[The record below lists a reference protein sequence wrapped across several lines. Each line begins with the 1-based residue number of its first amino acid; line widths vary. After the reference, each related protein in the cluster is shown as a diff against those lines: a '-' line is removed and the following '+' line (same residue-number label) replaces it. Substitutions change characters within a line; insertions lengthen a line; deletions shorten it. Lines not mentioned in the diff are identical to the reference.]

1 MSCNCTGNCDLISIN
16 PLVLSDT
23 FYTWYDRTN
32 EIIEAINPIQVYD
45 VNVGMTDGGLTSQTT
60 CIGGNSNG
68 VITLKVWPGPGIGV
82 GTTVTP
88 NYYLNRTMIDVSN
101 MTIMGVTGYDD
112 AIIPNRLAR
121 SFPNG
126 NDWFIVSDTL
136 DSSLGSGAGTPKR
149 IQANHMLPQTV
160 YLPSGFQFNGNVS
173 INGNLSIQGTASN
186 IDSNDLRIEDKLIEL
201 AFHRLVS
208 IDVTGPTYGNSF
220 AAPGVTFYYYDPGVG
235 NTGAYTS
242 VGQISSVTSLGGGVT
257 NLKLH
262 AFNEGGVED
271 IVSGGRLSITG
282 QFFDFTITT
291 APTITEAYYDDDT
304 LNEAGILIHGVTAD
318 KDFLWVYKRGVD
330 TYNAFLTTTNL
341 GVSGPSNAIIS
352 SKFLSYGYGA
362 TNGANINNTFHFQG
376 YNGASPTI
384 RLGGLGTGS
393 NQYGYWSV
401 QQQNYGGTGT
411 QQPLVFGFRQHSAT
425 GENTSF
431 TIWSGA
437 SGQTYGGTTST
448 AGFVNVAGQGSNRVS
463 NFAQGLNVDF
473 LDGAHGTT
481 LSTAWSIPIALST
494 GKIHPDWV
502 DTSSIGKCY
511 SFTGH
516 SFRVGDAVRL
526 NPDNGSLT
534 GAIATSVQNAE
545 VLGIV
550 SSVSDANNF
559 CIITKG
565 FISGFTAAPGSNIA
579 NILPLVTGNAYFLS
593 PDNQGRMI
601 ADPDSGANAL
611 EFGEVRKPLLVA
623 LSSDS
628 GYVHNYLGVVEG
640 SPTDVVDVQG
650 LNPVGMIMPFSGTG
664 ASIPYG
670 WMLCN
675 GDRLEKSDWPEL
687 YNAIGQNYYVNA
699 DLIQG
704 QGQIGDQ
711 NTEPPISLRLE
722 WGKHNLKVN
731 DAVTIEGVSNSQ
743 PFIQDTY
750 VTSIVGAGSIVSFA
764 SINTVDLDRLTGFKV
779 RGRINTLTTESRTS
793 IFFLPDLRRRVL
805 VGATKGLTGSQTPII
820 DIGDMGGSNNVTLT
834 KDNIPNHS
842 HRLLQVPVVA
852 GGELDQMVAV
862 GFDDPT
868 IPEQT
873 AQLQGAEQFTAAGVV
888 GNPFTNSSF
897 NNMQEYLTVNWIIR
911 ARKGLSAMILSG
923 HNHDD
928 RYIRYDAA
936 HPDLTS
942 TNRATFRNNSKTLG
956 NGYDGDDTFR
966 AKLTITG
973 GAVIG
978 DNGGSLLTVNSGAS
992 FGGGATFNGAFAV
1005 RRNEGI
1011 VQVNSNLS
1019 GYLRLNVVGQNFN
1032 PTSPIADILIES
1044 GPTNGSWNDIADSTS
1059 VLPKN
1064 AALKIRGGS
1073 VDRASITIFNDNA
1086 NGYFSEDSN
1095 GYSDGMTINFYG
1107 HALTGTT
1114 VSPKFA
1120 GGVYASIDSQT
1131 GGIGTITRSIGLQI
1145 GNESNA
1151 GLDVIT
1157 FSKIDSGTIKAKL
1170 PQSLPNASTSE
1181 VSTGASVILTSTNE
1195 LKKASGAGFGPKF
1208 ITPVIVMNEG
1218 QSDNDSG
1225 NIPPSSNNLVDL
1237 TQISGMSAVPTTATA
1252 LILETEMRQN
1262 GPDNSS
1268 FTITSVISV
1277 SVASGGTTYK
1287 IAGCRASGGGDNV
1300 ANVSQATVPFDT
1312 SLRRFYWNLSDQ
1324 MKDAYFITRVVGYY

>member
-1 MSCNCTGNCDLISIN
+1 
-16 PLVLSDT
+16 
-23 FYTWYDRTN
+23 
-32 EIIEAINPIQVYD
+32 
-45 VNVGMTDGGLTSQTT
+45 
-60 CIGGNSNG
+60 
-68 VITLKVWPGPGIGV
+68 
-82 GTTVTP
+82 
-88 NYYLNRTMIDVSN
+88 
-101 MTIMGVTGYDD
+101 
-112 AIIPNRLAR
+112 
-121 SFPNG
+121 
-126 NDWFIVSDTL
+126 
-136 DSSLGSGAGTPKR
+136 
-149 IQANHMLPQTV
+149 MLPQTV

-186 IDSNDLRIEDKLIEL
+186 VDSNDLRIEDKLIEL

-341 GVSGPSNAIIS
+341 GVSGPSNAVIS

-362 TNGANINNTFHFQG
+362 TNGTNINNTFHFQG

-393 NQYGYWSV
+393 DQYGYWSV

-411 QQPLVFGFRQHSAT
+411 QQPLVFGFKQYSVT

-550 SSVSDANNF
+550 SSVLDANNF

-687 YNAIGQNYYVNA
+687 YNAIGQNYYVKGEFF
-699 DLIQG
+699 DFTSVSKT
-704 QGQIGDQ
+704 GDPS
-711 NTEPPISLRLE
+711 EDPINIRLE

-731 DAVTIEGVSNSQ
+731 DAITIESVSNSQ
-743 PFIQDTY
+743 PLIQETY
-750 VTSIVGAGSIVSFA
+750 VTGISSAGSIVQIA
-764 SINTVDLDRLTGFKV
+764 SIDTTAIDNLQTSTMKV

-805 VGATKGLTGSQTPII
+805 VGATKGLTGSLSPII
-820 DIGDMGGSNNVTLT
+820 DIGDMGGSNNITLSS
-834 KDNIPNHS
+834 DNIPNHA
-842 HRLLQVPVVA
+842 HRLNQTTVA
-852 GGELDQMVAV
+852 SGTDVTVAV
-862 GFDDPT
+862 GFDTNTLTDT
-868 IPEQT
+868 Q
-873 AQLQGAEQFTAAGVV
+873 AQSAGGAKFTAAGVV
-888 GNPFTNSSF
+888 GNPVVPSSF

-956 NGYDGDDTFR
+956 NGYDGNDTFR

-1011 VQVNSNLS
+1011 VQVNSNLG

-1044 GPTNGSWNDIADSTS
+1044 GPTNGSWNDIADSTN

-1086 NGYFSEDSN
+1086 NGYFSQESN
-1095 GYSDGMTINFYG
+1095 GYSDGMSVNFYG

-1170 PQSLPNASTSE
+1170 PQSLPNATTSE
-1181 VSTGASVILTSTNE
+1181 VSTGANVILTSTNE

-1208 ITPVIVMNEG
+1208 ITPVIVINEG
-1218 QSDNDSG
+1218 ALAGDAG
-1225 NIPPSSNNLVDL
+1225 TIPASFNNPVDL

-1252 LILETEMRQN
+1252 LILETEIKQT
-1262 GPDNSS
+1262 GPDDVGNEA
-1268 FTITSVISV
+1268 TSVVST

-1287 IAGCRASGGGDNV
+1287 IAASRSAGGGDSV
-1300 ANVSQATVPFDT
+1300 ANVCQATIPFDT
-1312 SLRRFYWNLSDQ
+1312 SLRKFYWNLSDR
-1324 MKDAYFITRVVGYY
+1324 MSGAYIITRVVGYY

>member
-1 MSCNCTGNCDLISIN
+1 MSCNCTGNCDLISVN
-16 PLVLSDT
+16 SLVLSDT
-23 FYTWYDRTN
+23 FHTWYDRTN
-32 EIIEAINPIQVYD
+32 EIIDAINPIQVYD
-45 VNVGMTDGGLTSQTT
+45 VNVGMTDGGLTAQTT

-88 NYYLNRTMIDVSN
+88 NYYLNHTMIDVSN
-101 MTIMGVTGYDD
+101 MTIKGVTGYDD
-112 AIIPNRLAR
+112 AIIPNRLAT

-186 IDSNDLRIEDKLIEL
+186 VDSNDLRIEDKIIEL

-235 NTGAYTS
+235 NTGAYTT

-262 AFNEGGVED
+262 AFNEGGAED

-282 QFFDFTITT
+282 QFFDFTIAAGPTT
-291 APTITEAYYDDDT
+291 TEAYYDDDT
-304 LNEAGILIHGVTAD
+304 LNEAGIQIHGVTAD
-318 KDFLWVYKRGVD
+318 KNFLWVYKRGVD

-393 NQYGYWSV
+393 DQYGYWSV

-411 QQPLVFGFRQHSAT
+411 QQPLVFGFKQYSVT

-437 SGQTYGGTTST
+437 SGQTYGGVTSA

-593 PDNQGRMI
+593 PDNQGGMI
-601 ADPDSGANAL
+601 AEPDSGANAL

-664 ASIPYG
+664 SSIPYG

-675 GDRLEKSDWPEL
+675 GDRLEKSAWSEL
-687 YNAIGQNYYVNA
+687 YNAIGQNYYVKA
-699 DLIQG
+699 DLASG
-704 QGQIGDQ
+704 GGQIGDP
-711 NTEPPISLRLE
+711 NTEPPITLTLE

-743 PFIQDTY
+743 PFIQETY
-750 VTSIVGAGSIVSFA
+750 VTSVSGPGSLVSFA
-764 SINTVDLDRLTGFKV
+764 SINTADLDNLTGLKI
-779 RGRINTLTTESRTS
+779 RGRINTTTTQSLTS

-805 VGATKGLTGSQTPII
+805 VGATKGLTGSLSPII
-820 DIGDMGGSNNVTLT
+820 DIGDMGGSNNVALSSN
-834 KDNIPNHS
+834 NIPNHS
-842 HRLLQVPVVA
+842 HRLNQTTVA
-852 GGELDQMVAV
+852 SGTDVTVAV
-862 GFDDPT
+862 GFDNASLSDT
-868 IPEQT
+868 Q
-873 AQLQGAEQFTAAGVV
+873 AQSQGATKFTAAGVV
-888 GNPFTNSSF
+888 GNPVVPASF
-897 NNMQEYLTVNWIIR
+897 DNMQEYLTVNWIIR

-936 HPDLTS
+936 HPDLTLV
-942 TNRATFRNNSKTLG
+942 NRSTFRNNSKTLG

-992 FGGGATFNGAFAV
+992 FGGGVTFNGAFAV

-1019 GYLRLNVVGQNFN
+1019 GYLRLNVAG
-1032 PTSPIADILIES
+1032 PDYYPGSCPIADILIEN
-1044 GPTNGSWNDIADSTS
+1044 GPTNASWNSIATS
-1059 VLPKN
+1059 SGVLPAN
-1064 AALKIRGGS
+1064 AALKVRGGS
-1073 VDRASITIFNDNA
+1073 QDRATIAIFNDNA
-1086 NGYFSEDSN
+1086 NGYENSSAA
-1095 GYSDGMTINFYG
+1095 DGMYVSFYG
-1107 HALTGTT
+1107 HGLTGTT
-1114 VSPKFA
+1114 VSPKLA
-1120 GGVYASIDSQT
+1120 GNVVAEIHASS

-1145 GNESNA
+1145 GNESNTE
-1151 GLDVIT
+1151 LDVLR
-1157 FSKIDSGTIKAKL
+1157 FSKVDSGTVRTTL
-1170 PQSLPNASTSE
+1170 PQSLPNATTTE
-1181 VSTGASVILTSTNE
+1181 VSTGANVILTSTNE

-1208 ITPVIVMNEG
+1208 VTPIEIIN
-1218 QSDNDSG
+1218 QNS
-1225 NIPPSSNNLVDL
+1225 PPASSNNLVDL
-1237 TQISGMSAVPTTATA
+1237 DNIPGLSTTVPTTATA
-1252 LILETEMRQN
+1252 LIIETETKMT
-1262 GPDNSS
+1262 GPDNDASS
-1268 FTITSVISV
+1268 LLSAKTTIGGPSYKFGGARAAGSGD
-1277 SVASGGTTYK
+1277 SVAYISQVT
-1287 IAGCRASGGGDNV
+1287 IPIDV
-1300 ANVSQATVPFDT
+1300 AN
-1312 SLRRFYWNLSDQ
+1312 RRFYWDLSYR
-1324 MKDAYFITRVVGYY
+1324 MNGYFITRVVGYY